1 MVTLVTFT
9 SRFTSG
15 RERCL
20 WAGTLGVVVAIYS
33 TLGLAG
39 TLAGAVRQ
47 DLLEAGVVLC
57 MLLVLATI
65 VTQGLRARPGGAEI
79 GIALGIAAAYTLVF
93 LRMNGSVTERTHLME
108 YGVVGVFIHEALTER
123 ASQGRRVPVPALLA
137 MLATTLVGALDEGIQ
152 AILPSRVFDPMDM
165 LFNVFPRRAPARHDA
180 GPEAGAQELYARPRD
195 HQAGRRDCAPGS
207 GHERDH
213 GPGLAGDRYR
223 TRVRGQPGARAG
235 GGGVSQTRRAAAV
248 DERQYLATVA
258 GLVEQA
264 WPAGVPREVRY
275 PLGEIPGGAAAAAYQ
290 VST

>member
-1 MVTLVTFT
+1 MPNDNGDPGDLHFSVHL
-9 SRFTSG
+9 RA
-15 RERCL
+15 RERRL

-165 LFNVFPRRAPARHDA
+165 LFNCLAAVMAITASAALRWARRRALLRSRVPVRVTLPLPRHRVRHPGEP
-180 GPEAGAQELYARPRD
+180 GPPHSRSS
-195 HQAGRRDCAPGS
+195 RRPGS
-207 GHERDH
+207 G
-213 GPGLAGDRYR
+213 LL
-223 TRVRGQPGARAG
+223 
-235 GGGVSQTRRAAAV
+235 S
-248 DERQYLATVA
+248 
-258 GLVEQA
+258 
-264 WPAGVPREVRY
+264 
-275 PLGEIPGGAAAAAYQ
+275 
-290 VST
+290 